1 MPYDTQNDTYTCPAG
16 NLFLPQYEAKRRSK
30 SGYEA
35 AITVYECFGCETC
48 TQRKLCTRAKANR
61 RIQVSK
67 TFIAQRQAALERI
80 TSVEGKLLRMNRS
93 IQSEGTFGILKQDYG
108 FRRFL
113 RRGQANVFTEM
124 LLFAMAFN
132 LNKLHAKITAN
143 ICGFTF
149 HLPDSA

>member
-1 MPYDTQNDTYTCPAG
+1 
-16 NLFLPQYEAKRRSK
+16 
-30 SGYEA
+30 
-35 AITVYECFGCETC
+35 
-48 TQRKLCTRAKANR
+48 
-61 RIQVSK
+61 
-67 TFIAQRQAALERI
+67 
-80 TSVEGKLLRMNRS
+80 MNRS